1 MRSVPVAAVI
11 AILTLSVGPAS
22 AEEAAVTLTNKL
34 AGAASPYLR
43 DAARQPVAWLPW
55 GDEAFRLARALD
67 RPILLDIG
75 AVWCH
80 WCHVMDEQTYSDP
93 DVVRVIN
100 AHFIAIKVDRDERP
114 DIDAPYQAA
123 VQALT
128 GRGGWPLTA
137 FLTPDGKVF
146 HGGGTFFPDDRSGRP
161 GFKTLLPKLAE
172 AYHAQRGA
180 TLALADRVHQAL
192 AGAQAAA
199 LRRADLSPRIVEAI
213 APEVERDGARPA
225 DADDFLFL

>member
-1 MRSVPVAAVI
+1 MRSVLVAAVV

-22 AEEAAVTLTNKL
+22 AEEAAVTLMNKL

-93 DVVRVIN
+93 DVARLR
-100 AHFIAIKVDRDERP
+100 HDYP
-114 DIDAPYQAA
+114 
-123 VQALT
+123 
-128 GRGGWPLTA
+128 GGGWQSCINR
-137 FLTPDGKVF
+137 
-146 HGGGTFFPDDRSGRP
+146 GT
-161 GFKTLLPKLAE
+161 LN
-172 AYHAQRGA
+172 
-180 TLALADRVHQAL
+180 
-192 AGAQAAA
+192 AGSAS
-199 LRRADLSPRIVEAI
+199 R
-213 APEVERDGARPA
+213 
-225 DADDFLFL
+225 